1 MKGFIIKNLFHK
13 KIFANL
19 CWIPHILIEFLS
31 LTNSQSDFSKI
42 IKDGGFYKTFK
53 NFFAA
58 IQYCKLATNL
68 PLFNRFFVGLRKPPL
83 LLVFFSKI
91 RAKMHFHS
99 SKMCIFFCVAN
110 SKWSSVISFAK
121 VLSVTWLLS
130 KKCILNSS
138 HMNLPWLPYLAKCT

>member
-1 MKGFIIKNLFHK
+1 MKGFIIKNWFHK

-31 LTNSQSDFSKI
+31 LTNSQSDFFKI
-42 IKDGGFYKTFK
+42 IKDGGFYKTYK

-99 SKMCIFFCVAN
+99 SKMCIFSVAN
-110 SKWSSVISFAK
+110 SKWSSVISKAKK
-121 VLSVTWLLS
+121 VLTISEQNAIWSHDWL
-130 KKCILNSS
+130 S
-138 HMNLPWLPYLAKCT
+138 HLA

>member
-1 MKGFIIKNLFHK
+1 MKGFIIKNWFHK

-31 LTNSQSDFSKI
+31 LTNSQSDFFKI
-42 IKDGGFYKTFK
+42 IKDGGFYKTYK

-99 SKMCIFFCVAN
+99 SKMCIFSVAN
-110 SKWSSVISFAK
+110 SKWSSVISKAKK
-121 VLSVTWLLS
+121 VLTISEQNAIWSHDWL
-130 KKCILNSS
+130 S
-138 HMNLPWLPYLAKCT
+138 HLAKYK

>member
-1 MKGFIIKNLFHK
+1 MCDNLAVSIHKINFTQKLRFLHDSHLMKGFIIKNRFHK

-31 LTNSQSDFSKI
+31 LTNSLSDFFKI

-99 SKMCIFFCVAN
+99 SKMCIFLCCQL
-110 SKWSSVISFAK
+110 KMVIWNF
-121 VLSVTWLLS
+121 V
-130 KKCILNSS
+130 C
-138 HMNLPWLPYLAKCT
+138 